1 MYEFT
6 TKENLTLSQAAQ
18 WARVLGAINVLTG
31 ITQLSNGFSGL
42 VNMAIDLGIGMAL
55 WNGGGAQKRVVDTEG
70 DDISHMMDAMTN
82 LARVFTIRL
91 AMIALG
97 LVLVCAI
104 VLIGVVAGASS

>member
-6 TKENLTLSQAAQ
+6 TKENLTLSQAAH

-31 ITQLSNGFSGL
+31 ITQLSNGFAGL
-42 VNMAIDLGIGMAL
+42 VNMAIYLVIGMAL
-55 WNGGGAQKRVVDTEG
+55 WNGGGALKRVVDTQG

-97 LVLVCAI
+97 LVLACAA
-104 VLIGVVAGASS
+104 VLIGVVTGASS